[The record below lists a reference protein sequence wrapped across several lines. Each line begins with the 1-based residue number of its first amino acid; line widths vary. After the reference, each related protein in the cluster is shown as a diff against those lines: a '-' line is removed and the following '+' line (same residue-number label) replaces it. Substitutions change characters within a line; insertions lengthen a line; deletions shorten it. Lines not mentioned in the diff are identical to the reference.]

1 MNNKVTKLTK
11 WYFKQLFE
19 NPRDRI
25 SFEINT
31 RESFNYNLKRG
42 GGKKKD
48 ESTDWLINSV
58 KNSVKSDIEW
68 ETIGVV
74 QWACIHLLTK
84 FDSPWIQPF
93 PFSLTWSKR
102 PQICAIRRSNN
113 TNPSRADALL
123 KFTGKNRG
131 KERTETVQK
140 LEKRLSIL
148 AQNYLRSPPLTNFEF
163 VLDTFTMGWLD
174 SLTRERSQMGGKVGQ
189 MGDKGGGSLR
199 E

>member
-1 MNNKVTKLTK
+1 MRNNRGCSVSLHPFINKVR
-11 WYFKQLFE
+11 F
-19 NPRDRI
+19 PDG
-25 SFEINT
+25 
-31 RESFNYNLKRG
+31 YN
-42 GGKKKD
+42 
-48 ESTDWLINSV
+48 
-58 KNSVKSDIEW
+58 
-68 ETIGVV
+68 
-74 QWACIHLLTK
+74 
-84 FDSPWIQPF
+84 PF
-93 PFSLTWSKR
+93 PFHSRDQSDHR
-102 PQICAIRRSNN
+102 FARFDVQRSNN

-131 KERTETVQK
+131 KERAETVKK

-163 VLDTFTMGWLD
+163 VFDTFTMGWLD